1 MSSRRVRIIC
11 ANAFQTVTDSVVSN
25 VDNFIVMNYEPGTEI
40 FCFGFSRGAYT
51 ARAVTGLVSD
61 IGVLKPIN
69 MQFFTDLYRAYMT
82 NDEGVEFRKSEGWR
96 NFTEGK
102 LNKKGE
108 KLRAKG
114 VHLDPENLRQLAEN
128 WEIRPHGELTVT
140 PESRKVKVVGVFD
153 TVGSLGIPDLVGL
166 DLSFMRKKYGF
177 HNVKLTERELPHIS
191 PPRD

>member
-1 MSSRRVRIIC
+1 
-11 ANAFQTVTDSVVSN
+11 
-25 VDNFIVMNYEPGTEI
+25 
-40 FCFGFSRGAYT
+40 
-51 ARAVTGLVSD
+51 
-61 IGVLKPIN
+61 
-69 MQFFTDLYRAYMT
+69 
-82 NDEGVEFRKSEGWR
+82 
-96 NFTEGK
+96 
-102 LNKKGE
+102 
-108 KLRAKG
+108 
-114 VHLDPENLRQLAEN
+114 LRQLAEN